1 MKLIARI
8 LALALGVFAIAF
20 AVANREPIA
29 VSLPT
34 LPIPIEAPLYLV
46 ALAAV
51 AVGVVL
57 GGTGAWLSAAPHR
70 RRARE
75 KRRRIADLEDEL
87 QSPRRRRPS
96 SEPARGTE
104 IAPTA

>member
-34 LPIPIEAPLYLV
+34 LPIPIEAPL
-46 ALAAV
+46 
-51 AVGVVL
+51 
-57 GGTGAWLSAAPHR
+57 
-70 RRARE
+70 
-75 KRRRIADLEDEL
+75 
-87 QSPRRRRPS
+87 
-96 SEPARGTE
+96 
-104 IAPTA
+104 